1 MIKNKR
7 TKAVSEAVVE
17 TPVVETP
24 VVEATP
30 VEETVSRG
38 TVIYT
43 TDKIFT
49 DMEIITEQSMIIAKQ
64 FKLTFE
70 GVKFTIPSILMN
82 ISKVVTFLKTVK
94 PNVEVILET
103 IKD

>member
-1 MIKNKR
+1 MSKNK
-7 TKAVSEAVVE
+7 KVSIVE
-17 TPVVETP
+17 KITHPTEVQEV
-24 VVEATP
+24 
-30 VEETVSRG
+30 VSRG
-38 TVIYT
+38 TVIYS

-70 GVKFTIPSILMN
+70 GIKLTLPSLLMN
-82 ISKVVTFLKTVK
+82 ISKVLVFVKSIK
-94 PNVEVILET
+94 PNVEIILET

>member
-7 TKAVSEAVVE
+7 TKPVSEVVVE
-17 TPVVETP
+17 TPVVQ
-24 VVEATP
+24 ATP
-30 VEETVSRG
+30 VEEVVSRG

-82 ISKVVTFLKTVK
+82 IAKVVTFLKTVK